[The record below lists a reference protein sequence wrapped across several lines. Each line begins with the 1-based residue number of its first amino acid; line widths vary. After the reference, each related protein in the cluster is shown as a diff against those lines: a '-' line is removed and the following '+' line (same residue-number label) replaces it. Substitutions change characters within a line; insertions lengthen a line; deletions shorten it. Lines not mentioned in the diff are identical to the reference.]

1 MNKITSRPSKGF
13 GFPMQK
19 NQAFLCILA
28 ISLLLFPLLSACV
41 TPATEEAIPCNKVDE
56 RNYSCGGANGHE
68 ITLAD
73 VPDNVFPR
81 MIPVSS
87 KRDIELREAPK
98 EETGC
103 IFMVAGDLA
112 FYDENGELI
121 PDLVFDSPITI
132 SYAFLEQDQ
141 DDFSNCQTTLVEQG
155 VVGSVEEVTYLPV
168 YFDKDLWRPFKE
180 ENVQFDGNV
189 MKITFTSWGD
199 QPIGGGTKP

>member
-1 MNKITSRPSKGF
+1 
-13 GFPMQK
+13 
-19 NQAFLCILA
+19 
-28 ISLLLFPLLSACV
+28 
-41 TPATEEAIPCNKVDE
+41 
-56 RNYSCGGANGHE
+56 
-68 ITLAD
+68 
-73 VPDNVFPR
+73 
-81 MIPVSS
+81 
-87 KRDIELREAPK
+87 
-98 EETGC
+98 
-103 IFMVAGDLA
+103 MVAGDLA